1 VPPSF
6 AFTLDALKSAR
17 RCPLL
22 GRAHGDGVI
31 LLGPKKG
38 RVEEMRVYEAVD
50 TTAIAQGMGA
60 QGLTVRSLGDLDRI
74 RPLDR
79 PSDRAPGCGL

>member
-1 VPPSF
+1 
-6 AFTLDALKSAR
+6 
-17 RCPLL
+17 
-22 GRAHGDGVI
+22 
-31 LLGPKKG
+31 
-38 RVEEMRVYEAVD
+38 MRVYEAVD